1 MEGAAAVR
9 ASASLGTR
17 FGGWC
22 ALRVGGDG
30 GGAGAAAGESWRW
43 AGGGF
48 RRASKG
54 RVARGILLR
63 SLREATPTHTRG
75 YLGRVLCVRGWLAG
89 RAARLLIPSLYSI
102 DDRSK
107 RRRIIRNTL
116 LGPPTHGRAGSAQWF

>member
-9 ASASLGTR
+9 ASASLWTR

-22 ALRVGGDG
+22 ALRVGGNDG
-30 GGAGAAAGESWRW
+30 GGARGSPGEKLWRW

-48 RRASKG
+48 RRGSDA

-63 SLREATPTHTRG
+63 SLREATPTHTLG
-75 YLGRVLCVRGWLAG
+75 VLGRVLFVRGWVT
-89 RAARLLIPSLYSI
+89 ARPPAPVSCVLYAI

-107 RRRIIRNTL
+107 RCRIICNTL
-116 LGPPTHGRAGSAQWF
+116 L